1 MRSRLL
7 GLLAGTAALAL
18 TAAAAQAADLPA
30 RTAPVAPVAMVPVFT
45 WTGFYVGA
53 QVGYQF
59 SDREDGFGDRYRF
72 RRAGT
77 FIDDFNDGEDD
88 AFVAGAHAG
97 YNFQF
102 GSFVV
107 GVEGDI
113 EGVFGDDD
121 DDDYTGVTIVDTSTT
136 PNTIYTTY
144 SIGAN
149 QLDWQ
154 GSIRARAGFAFDRTL
169 VYATGGFAFGGMS
182 GGHSFGVFDNDDDT
196 VSGYTVGLGVEHA
209 FTNNLTARLEYRYT
223 SFDEINTRFGN
234 VELDGDDFDFHT
246 VRLGVSF
253 KF

>member
-1 MRSRLL
+1 MKKILLSSVALL
-7 GLLAGTAALAL
+7 GFTAGAM
-18 TAAAAQAADLPA
+18 AADLPS
-30 RTAPVAPVAMVPVFT
+30 RRAPAPMVAAVPVFT

-59 SDREDGFGDRYRF
+59 SDRETNYDGYLFDGGVF
-72 RRAGT
+72 
-77 FIDDFNDGEDD
+77 DDEDDD

-121 DDDYTGVTIVDTSTT
+121 DDFDVITITGPSGPVTS
-136 PNTIYTTY
+136 YA
-144 SIGAN
+144 IGAN

-169 VYATGGFAFGGMS
+169 VYATGGFAFGGLS
-182 GGHSFGVFDNDDDT
+182 GGFSNDGLFDDDDDT
-196 VSGYTVGLGVEHA
+196 ASGYTIGLGVEHA

-223 SFDEINTRFGN
+223 AFDEINTRFDN
-234 VELDGDDFDFHT
+234 VEIDGDDFDFHT

>member
-59 SDREDGFGDRYRF
+59 SDRETNYNGYLFEFDGDN
-72 RRAGT
+72 
-77 FIDDFNDGEDD
+77 DFNDVFDTDEDD

-121 DDDYTGVTIVDTSTT
+121 DDYGTLLVRTT
-136 PNTIYTTY
+136 PTGPNLAYT
-144 SIGAN
+144 IGAN

-169 VYATGGFAFGGMS
+169 VYATGGFAFGGVG
-182 GGHSFGVFDNDDDT
+182 GGHSFGGVLDDDDDT

-223 SFDEINTRFGN
+223 AFDEINTRFGN
-234 VELDGDDFDFHT
+234 VEIDGDDFDFHT

>member
-1 MRSRLL
+1 
-7 GLLAGTAALAL
+7 
-18 TAAAAQAADLPA
+18 
-30 RTAPVAPVAMVPVFT
+30 MVPVFT

-59 SDREDGFGDRYRF
+59 TDSDDDYYNDGRFVF
-72 RRAGT
+72 RRNGSI
-77 FIDDFNDGEDD
+77 FNDFNDGEDD

-121 DDDYTGVTIVDTSTT
+121 DDDFGSVTVFDNVRQDFVS
-136 PNTIYTTY
+136 Y

-169 VYATGGFAFGGMS
+169 VYATGGFAFGGLS
-182 GGHSFGVFDNDDDT
+182 GGFSSGLFDEDDDT

-223 SFDEINTRFGN
+223 AFDEINTRFGD
-234 VELDGDDFDFHT
+234 VELGDDDFDFHT

>member
-1 MRSRLL
+1 MKNRIF
-7 GLLAGTAALAL
+7 GMLAGTAAIAL
-18 TAAAAQAADLPA
+18 SAVAANAADLPS
-30 RTAPVAPVAMVPVFT
+30 RRAPAPMVAAVPLFT

-59 SDREDGFGDRYRF
+59 SDREDDYFRDGRF
-72 RRAGT
+72 RFTRNGSV
-77 FIDDFNDGEDD
+77 FNDFEDGEDD

-121 DDDYTGVTIVDTSTT
+121 DDDFDGLVITDVATGQAVAYT
-136 PNTIYTTY
+136 
-144 SIGAN
+144 IGAN

-169 VYATGGFAFGGMS
+169 VYATGGFAFGGLS
-182 GGHSFGVFDNDDDT
+182 GGFSSGVFDDDDDT

-223 SFDEINTRFGN
+223 SFDEINTRFGD